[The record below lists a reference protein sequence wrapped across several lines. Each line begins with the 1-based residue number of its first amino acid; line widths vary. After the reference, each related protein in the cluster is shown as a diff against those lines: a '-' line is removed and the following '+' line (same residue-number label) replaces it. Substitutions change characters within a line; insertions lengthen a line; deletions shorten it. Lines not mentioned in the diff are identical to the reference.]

1 VEDLPIEG
9 EPVSEDLVAGKLDIA
24 SSPGPILYR
33 TTDFSEVSDRVD
45 PDNFHNGDYDET
57 LRELI
62 RLTLV
67 MEAPIAVDLLVQR
80 IARAHDFKRSGRLIR
95 ERVLALVDDHFHQR
109 EDPVNGSFVWL
120 NEDGPGAMISFRI
133 PSDGEVARCIEEI
146 PSEEILSAAIHAGEE
161 CSSAQIARTFGTK
174 RLTMTSK
181 ERIERVIELL
191 MDRRSSLEP
200 AAPTCPH

>member
-1 VEDLPIEG
+1 
-9 EPVSEDLVAGKLDIA
+9 
-24 SSPGPILYR
+24 
-33 TTDFSEVSDRVD
+33 
-45 PDNFHNGDYDET
+45 
-57 LRELI
+57 
-62 RLTLV
+62 

-95 ERVLALVDDHFHQR
+95 ERGLALVDDHFHQR

-174 RLTMTSK
+174 RLTTTSK